1 MSKQEVILCEGLA
14 NSLTHAIAKCP
25 HDKLFI
31 LTDEHTHRLCRPH
44 LDGIPALEEAEEIII
59 GAEDVHK
66 NMETLAAVWQA
77 LSEKGA
83 SRHSLLI
90 NLGGG
95 MVTDLGGFAASTFK
109 RGIAYINVPTTL
121 LAMVDASVGGKTGIN
136 FNGLK
141 NEIGVFAPA
150 ACVLLETEFLRSLDA
165 HNFFSGYAEMLKH
178 GLISTPE
185 HLAEL
190 LAFDTEKID
199 YALLK
204 SMVGRSVQVKERIVE
219 EDPLE
224 HGIRKALNLG
234 HTVGHA
240 FESLAL
246 AERRPVLHGYA
257 VAWGLVCELYL
268 SYIKTGDGVEVLDEV
283 VKTENVK
290 QKLVFV
296 TATYKNNSEVTL
308 NHILYLGNLM
318 LLKSKGDTYQLYIE
332 NEQSGDNYDCIHSSS
347 VAKAFEM
354 DYYSVQEA
362 YGNGGNYISTLKP
375 GESIQVEMAWIV
387 DENQLSNMYLNLSG
401 NGSSSEFV
409 DSTLETGIVDI
420 RQ

>member
-141 NEIGVFAPA
+141 NESASLLLPPA
-150 ACVLLETEFLRSLDA
+150 CCWKPSSCAASMPY
-165 HNFFSGYAEMLKH
+165 NFFSGYAEMLKH
-178 GLISTPE
+178 GLISTRNIWRNCWPSIPGE
-185 HLAEL
+185 DRLCLAE
-190 LAFDTEKID
+190 
-199 YALLK
+199 
-204 SMVGRSVQVKERIVE
+204 V
-219 EDPLE
+219 
-224 HGIRKALNLG
+224 H
-234 HTVGHA
+234 
-240 FESLAL
+240 
-246 AERRPVLHGYA
+246 
-257 VAWGLVCELYL
+257 W
-268 SYIKTGDGVEVLDEV
+268 
-283 VKTENVK
+283 
-290 QKLVFV
+290 
-296 TATYKNNSEVTL
+296 
-308 NHILYLGNLM
+308 
-318 LLKSKGDTYQLYIE
+318 
-332 NEQSGDNYDCIHSSS
+332 
-347 VAKAFEM
+347 
-354 DYYSVQEA
+354 
-362 YGNGGNYISTLKP
+362 
-375 GESIQVEMAWIV
+375 
-387 DENQLSNMYLNLSG
+387 
-401 NGSSSEFV
+401 
-409 DSTLETGIVDI
+409 
-420 RQ
+420 